1 VAQDKERLS
10 AAQAQGI
17 VDELIEAFGLGA
29 YPKVTVSEVAP
40 GRWRISWREMEDEAP
55 AMTKTQWE
63 QWLRR
68 RVGSITPERLETS
81 EG

>member
-1 VAQDKERLS
+1 VTQETDKLT
-10 AAQAQGI
+10 AAQAEGI

-29 YPKVTVSEVAP
+29 YPKVSVTEVAP
-40 GRWRISWREMEDEAP
+40 GRWRIRWRSMEAEVAEMAN
-55 AMTKTQWE
+55 AQWE
-63 QWLRR
+63 DWLRR